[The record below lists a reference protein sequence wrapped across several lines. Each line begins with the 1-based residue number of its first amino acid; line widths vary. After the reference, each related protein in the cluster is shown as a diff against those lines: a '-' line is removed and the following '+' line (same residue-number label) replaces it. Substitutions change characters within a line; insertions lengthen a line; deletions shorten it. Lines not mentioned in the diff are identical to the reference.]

1 MKTDASERI
10 RFDKAG
16 LAPVVVQQYNT
27 GEVLMVAWMDL
38 EAFNATLSTG
48 WMHYFSRS
56 RQQLWQK
63 GE

>member
-48 WMHYFSRS
+48 
-56 RQQLWQK
+56 
-63 GE
+63 